1 VVRELVAD
9 GRVIQRGDEGRGG
22 EERREETEGGLLAV
36 YIAQR
41 DVDRLAFHHYSATHN
56 DMICMKP
63 TPICRP

>member
-1 VVRELVAD
+1 M
-9 GRVIQRGDEGRGG
+9 RGG
-22 EERREETEGGLLAV
+22 EARRGEEKRRGGLLAV